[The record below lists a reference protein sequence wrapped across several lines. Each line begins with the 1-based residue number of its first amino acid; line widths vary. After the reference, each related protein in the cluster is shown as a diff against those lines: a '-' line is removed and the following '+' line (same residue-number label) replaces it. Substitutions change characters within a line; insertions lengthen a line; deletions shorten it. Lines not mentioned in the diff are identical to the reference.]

1 MAEVKALFDTNILID
16 YLNGIAEAREE
27 IQKYK
32 SSFIS
37 IITRMEVLIGA
48 KDEEEEKIIKQF
60 LSHFVTVPLTEE
72 IAEEAIRVRKKERL
86 KLPDAI
92 IRATAS
98 VQEALLVTRNTK
110 DFGFSEEDPSVR
122 IPYNLEPNRSIAK
135 KTRKKQ
141 M

>member
-1 MAEVKALFDTNILID
+1 MADVKALFDTNILVD

-110 DFGFSEEDPSVR
+110 DFGLSEEDPSIR
-122 IPYNLEPNRSIAK
+122 IPYNLEANHPIK